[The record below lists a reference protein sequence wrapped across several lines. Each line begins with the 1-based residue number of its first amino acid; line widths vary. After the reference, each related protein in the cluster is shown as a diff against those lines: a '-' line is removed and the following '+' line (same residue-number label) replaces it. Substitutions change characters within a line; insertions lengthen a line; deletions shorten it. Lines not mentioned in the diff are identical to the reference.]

1 MSSTPSTPFNISAE
15 LAALKHEK
23 KNDALHR
30 LPPNYTVQRRPLNHA
45 PVANIHAGA
54 HVPKVVYISKRT
66 PMMAAVKRVKKMLGL
81 IEKRA
86 LQQAGVR
93 MGGRDRNRKIAQANE
108 QIVKDK
114 EDVLVKA
121 SGRAMEQALRIGE
134 WFKTK
139 ETEFLCNIEVRP
151 GSVSVV
157 DDIVGVE
164 NEEEEEKEEETTM
177 TTAIEY
183 GDTTL
188 EMVGGV
194 TTSSTTAE
202 PVQSSEDPKPGKKS
216 AEVDADADD
225 SVGKTGGTTGGTRKR
240 KKRKRPVYNEDD
252 VPEARLRWIKT
263 VEVAISLQG

>member
-30 LPPNYTVQRRPLNHA
+30 LPLNYTVRRRPLNHPA
-45 PVANIHAGA
+45 VANIHAGA
-54 HVPKVVYISKRT
+54 HVPKVVYVSKRT

-86 LQQAGVR
+86 LQQAGVG
-93 MGGRDRNRKIAQANE
+93 MGGRDRNRKIKQANE
-108 QIVKDK
+108 QIAKDK
-114 EDVLVKA
+114 EHVLVKA

-139 ETEFLCNIEVRP
+139 ETEFLCNVEVRP

-164 NEEEEEKEEETTM
+164 NDEEEEKEEETTM

-202 PVQSSEDPKPGKKS
+202 LVQSSEDPKRGKKS

-225 SVGKTGGTTGGTRKR
+225 SVGKTGGTRKR
-240 KKRKRPVYNEDD
+240 KKRKRPVYNEED